1 MRMEL
6 DDDSH
11 VQSTFARVWNWRVYS
26 RSLFI
31 YVGSYLRGFQRSGTL
46 VGGHAFRFL
55 TILSIA
61 SIVCAL
67 CALTMSLGYRYFPAR
82 ADCGKFVYVFVV
94 TRPTAGNKVVALSLR
109 VLAPAAHGLSFAC
122 GY

>member
-1 MRMEL
+1 MEL

-55 TILSIA
+55 TILSIE

-82 ADCGKFVYVFVV
+82 ADCNKEGALVKTDRVWGCENRAGMRMHDAQNLNGGYYV
-94 TRPTAGNKVVALSLR
+94 L
-109 VLAPAAHGLSFAC
+109 C
-122 GY
+122 